1 MNFKLVHAHVVL
13 KKFGK
18 GLVLDASGI
27 IQEYGPSV
35 LFKGI
40 IPTFVGYGIEGALK
54 FGVYEALKPAFISIF
69 SFENLTISSLFASII
84 SGSMASIVLCP
95 IEVSKVETIL

>member
-1 MNFKLVHAHVVL
+1 M

-35 LFKGI
+35 LFQGI

-54 FGVYEALKPAFISIF
+54 FGIYEALKPAFISIF

-95 IEVSKVETIL
+95 IEVSKVEIIL